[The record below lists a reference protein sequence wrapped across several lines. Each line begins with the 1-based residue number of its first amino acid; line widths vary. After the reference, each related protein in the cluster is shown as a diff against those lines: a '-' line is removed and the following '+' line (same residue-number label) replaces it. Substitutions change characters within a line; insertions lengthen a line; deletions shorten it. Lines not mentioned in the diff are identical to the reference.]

1 MVRRMITVTVVLTL
15 LTLVVP
21 ALAHAQMTYRLRGV
35 VRDTEGKPV
44 EGARVRAEV
53 LTGFRGEQFVGQK
66 EFEVKS
72 NSKGEWSILGLTSG
86 IWSFAATGPNL
97 IPQVVVL
104 PVSFSNRK
112 PAAAQSG
119 SFPWTLPLWVRR
131 STHQGLVAATT
142 AATEKRVNDAVQ
154 AVGALTSETDAE
166 VLCAG
171 GEIALMVRQHGLAAS
186 IFEQILAKDAKH
198 TCATVGLA
206 SAALMQNDFDRA
218 SKMLWAAVDLVPQEQ
233 KAARGAA
240 TKDMQQIMSTK
251 Q

>member
-1 MVRRMITVTVVLTL
+1 MLYRVLCFITLCL
-15 LTLVVP
+15 LFCPPV
-21 ALAHAQMTYRLRGV
+21 ADAQMTYRLRGV
-35 VRDTEGKPV
+35 VRDTDGKPV
-44 EGARVRAEV
+44 EGVRVRAEV
-53 LTGFRGEQFVGQK
+53 ITGFRGEQFVGQK

-86 IWSFAATGPNL
+86 LWSFAASGPNV
-97 IPQVVVL
+97 IPQVIVL

-131 STHQGLVAATT
+131 STHPGLVAATT

-166 VLCAG
+166 VLCAA
-171 GEIALMVRQHGLAAS
+171 GEIALMVRQHGLATA

-198 TCATVGLA
+198 ACATVGLG

-233 KAARGAA
+233 KAAMGAA
-240 TKDMQQIMSTK
+240 VKDLQQIMSTK